1 MSFVLM
7 CFKDKKWPLILLQ
20 RLKVT
25 PLQSV
30 ISLTVWENYM
40 ALSTQAKNMVAL
52 WPWNSAPRCASNG
65 KAYICSL
72 KVMYEDYHRRDIH
85 NSPNLEICQMSKSR
99 TDTLWYV
106 NQQNTIM

>member
-52 WPWNSAPRCASNG
+52 
-65 KAYICSL
+65 
-72 KVMYEDYHRRDIH
+72 
-85 NSPNLEICQMSKSR
+85 
-99 TDTLWYV
+99 
-106 NQQNTIM
+106 